1 MATADE
7 DIKKIIVAE
16 LARDGQIDAA
26 QITVEVQNG
35 NVTLTGEVP
44 TAAAQSSA
52 NWITTAIPQVNDVI
66 NHLKV
71 ARPETLT
78 MPAAEKKQ

>member
-1 MATADE
+1 MITSDE
-7 DIKKIIVAE
+7 DIKKTILTA
-16 LARDGQIDAA
+16 LARDEQLDAA

-35 NVTLTGEVP
+35 KVTLTGAVP

-52 NWITTAIPQVNDVI
+52 NWITTAIPEVTDVI

-78 MPAAEKKQ
+78 MPGAEKKQ

>member
-1 MATADE
+1 MATADD

-26 QITVEVQNG
+26 KITVDVQNG
-35 NVTLTGEVP
+35 KVTLSGEVP

-52 NWITTAIPQVNDVI
+52 NWITTAIPQVSDVI

-78 MPAAEKKQ
+78 MPAAEKNQ